1 MLFKMYSRV
10 GDAILHD
17 NFYLPIII
25 FATSVFIISVIIIM
39 ISMRNIVCNI
49 VSY

>member
-17 NFYLPIII
+17 NFYLLLL
-25 FATSVFIISVIIIM
+25 FLLFSVIIII
-39 ISMRNIVCNI
+39 ISRRNVVCNI